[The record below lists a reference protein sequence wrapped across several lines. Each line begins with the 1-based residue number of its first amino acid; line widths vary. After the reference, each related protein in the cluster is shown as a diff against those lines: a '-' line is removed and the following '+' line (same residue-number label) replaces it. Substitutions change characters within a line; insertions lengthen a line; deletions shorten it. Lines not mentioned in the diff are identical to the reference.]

1 MVWAIEGYEL
11 LAEVGQGQTGLV
23 ISARDTAT
31 GATVAIRY
39 LTQDVYETPGFAIR
53 FRGEVAMLGLVEH
66 PNVANVYELVE
77 ENDAVGA
84 VVTELVDGM
93 SLREVLQ
100 QSGPLEP
107 HAALYVA
114 QSALQ
119 GLGEVHGTGIV
130 HRSVKPE
137 NLLLDANGTV
147 KVVDIGLS
155 PPSYNR
161 MPANPIYAA
170 PELWFGEE
178 ASPTSDVFAA
188 TAVLFECLTG
198 QPPHGAG
205 GYLGRSGETADAAI
219 AAIHPDLAPHEVR
232 VFMAHGLAA
241 DPMARLGD
249 ARTALEQLNVVAH
262 IALGPNWFETG
273 HGQVQRR
280 LAGLLANRPAP
291 HRLPEPMA
299 YAGHPGNGASPAAF
313 APAPAGPGFAP
324 APAGPSFAPA
334 PAGPSFAPSA
344 AEATAAAAAMHQGD
358 DTSALTSTGTRLPFR
373 TPAWDDPEPAQWASP
388 EAPGWDG
395 EPRPREADAP
405 VREREREPEPNGRP
419 KKSGRRGGERPA
431 WEEER
436 RSWLVPEGQSHRA
449 KTNWMSRVLIT
460 IGVVAMLLAGGA
472 YALTS
477 AFGPDGSPQAGPSN
491 TQEPSISAGPT
502 VPVPS
507 GNESDTVKP
516 SAPGGLKVT
525 SRSVS
530 GVSLDWT
537 DATDNIEVAG
547 YIIVRDGERVGT
559 TYDPGYTDAGLE
571 SETRYQYAV
580 AAFDAA
586 GNVSASTAA
595 VAATTLKEPDVSP
608 PARPTLTRGTLTPT
622 SVALRWTRPTDNV
635 GVARYELF
643 RDGVSVIQN
652 LTGLSFV
659 NSGLR
664 PSTRY
669 EFRLR
674 AFDASN
680 NASPLSAVLAVTT
693 PASPTTPPQPTTP
706 PPTTPAP
713 TITSVTVTATP
724 SACDVA
730 VVITVVASGPMTATL
745 TYSITGVGD
754 GSVSLTFAAGDLS
767 QTRSFTGN
775 GAVDGTA
782 SGSAGGQSDNDS
794 WTACVTE
801 PPT

>member
-84 VVTELVDGM
+84 VVTELVEGM
-93 SLREVLQ
+93 SLREVLE

-178 ASPTSDVFAA
+178 PSPTSDVFAA
-188 TAVLFECLTG
+188 TAVLFECLCG

-262 IALGPNWFETG
+262 IALGPTWFETG
-273 HGQVQRR
+273 HAQVQRR

-291 HRLPEPMA
+291 HRQPEPMA
-299 YAGHPGNGASPAAF
+299 FAAQPANGASPIGTAGPTF
-313 APAPAGPGFAP
+313 APT
-324 APAGPSFAPA
+324 
-334 PAGPSFAPSA
+334 A
-344 AEATAAAAAMHQGD
+344 AEATAAAAAMHQGE
-358 DTSALTSTGTRLPFR
+358 DTSGLASTGTRLPFR
-373 TPAWDDPEPAQWASP
+373 APAWTDPEPAQWASP
-388 EAPGWDG
+388 EAPAWEA
-395 EPRPREADAP
+395 EPRPREADPPA
-405 VREREREPEPNGRP
+405 RERQREPEPNGRP
-419 KKSGRRGGERPA
+419 KKSGDRRNGDRPA
-431 WEEER
+431 WENER

-449 KTNWMSRVLIT
+449 KSAWMSRVLISL
-460 IGVVAMLLAGGA
+460 GVIAMLLAGGA
-472 YALTS
+472 FALTS
-477 AFGPDGSPQAGPSN
+477 AFGPDGSPNATATES
-491 TQEPSISAGPT
+491 QEPSISAGPT

-507 GNESDTVKP
+507 GNESDAVKP

-537 DATDNIEVAG
+537 DATDNVEVSG
-547 YIIVRDGERVGT
+547 YIIVRNGKRVGT
-559 TYDPGYTDAGLE
+559 TYDPGYTDSGLE
-571 SETRYQYAV
+571 AETRYEYAV

-586 GNVSASTAA
+586 GNVSASSPA
-595 VAATTLKEPDVSP
+595 VAATTLKEPDVAAPDRPGIPRLRTRTVNSITIEWST
-608 PARPTLTRGTLTPT
+608 AR
-622 SVALRWTRPTDNV
+622 DNV
-635 GVARYELF
+635 GVARYEVF
-643 RDGVSVIQN
+643 RGSTRVANV
-652 LTGLSFV
+652 TGLAYQDR
-659 NSGLR
+659 GLAAA
-664 PSTRY
+664 TRY
-669 EFRLR
+669 QYKIR
-674 AFDASN
+674 ALDASG
-680 NASPLSAVLAVTT
+680 NASSFSPVLAVNTL
-693 PASPTTPPQPTTP
+693 AAPTTPPRQTTAPPTTQPPTTQPPTTQP
-706 PPTTPAP
+706 PPTTTDPPAP
-713 TITSVTVTATP
+713 TE
-724 SACDVA
+724 
-730 VVITVVASGPMTATL
+730 
-745 TYSITGVGD
+745 GVLAANLIGARRHD
-754 GSVSLTFAAGDLS
+754 QAAG
-767 QTRSFTGN
+767 
-775 GAVDGTA
+775 
-782 SGSAGGQSDNDS
+782 
-794 WTACVTE
+794 
-801 PPT
+801 